1 MAFGLGR
8 WRAGRAVPVNGISA
22 DELMD
27 CWEAAGSGYDAA
39 VPGRLWASV
48 PPEMRL
54 PRLSARTVPGHYKG
68 GLAGGGKSCPV
79 ADLSALPGPMRQ
91 EMTWCMFRIIELGGR
106 VQMPGTVMLARR
118 LTEITAD
125 RGTAAP
131 RSLMDLP
138 ARTWLRE
145 IPLAAHRRRGKL
157 PAPSSVTQT
166 RQVLLRFLWLLD
178 LAYDTRPWWQRESW
192 HPVED
197 HRIPVRQHEPLGRQ
211 AVHFHRI
218 TAGWLRRAA
227 QWHGKVALETGV
239 LRWSTLNQ
247 RVFALT
253 VFAAFLAGR
262 GISEPRLDADPAR
275 VRQLMQDFLGH
286 VRASRASRGPTEGQR
301 ISAAHAKT
309 ILVNVEQFYLFM
321 HDNKDEAAAAAGEP
335 GWREL
340 GAGHAGFYRTR
351 ELPRPGRRDPAL
363 DVIDDTAMAKIMG
376 GIGQLGDN
384 AGDGGL
390 DDQQAMRIM
399 MLQARLGRRINEILM
414 LDTDPLLPLAIAPAA
429 AGEPGAMVARL
440 RYQQTKIDGAPDT
453 ILVDAEIVA
462 IIRAQQEWAATWLSE
477 HAAPGARPRYL
488 FPGLLFNRNADRPYV
503 PSTSHKTLTELA
515 RRLDIRDSAGR
526 LVDFQRTH
534 RFRHTRATSL
544 LNAGVPIHV
553 VQRYL
558 GHLSPAMTMHYAQTL
573 AETHEA
579 EFLRYRK
586 LTADGHELE
595 IGTRDLYDML
605 QLDQRTDRI
614 LPNGW
619 CLLPPRQSCD
629 RGNACLT
636 CDKFATDATFLPEL
650 RQQKDRTLHL
660 IGQRQQAFGARTG
673 APMGEDNI
681 WLQGRRREL
690 TALEAIIT
698 AVQHPG
704 TSPRDAQAA
713 GTGPGAEGTTQHA
726 VRGAGAKARTDQA
739 AARAQRPAVNG
750 GSS

>member
-1 MAFGLGR
+1 MAGVRRRVADGGG
-8 WRAGRAVPVNGISA
+8 RAGRAGLVNGISA
-22 DELMD
+22 EELMD
-27 CWEAAGSGYDAA
+27 CWEAAGSGYDA
-39 VPGRLWASV
+39 GILSRLWASV

-54 PRLSARTVPGHYKG
+54 PRLSADAVPGRYRG
-68 GLAGGGKSCPV
+68 GFAGDGRSYPLVDVGG
-79 ADLSALPGPMRQ
+79 LPGPVRQ
-91 EMTWCMFRIIELGGR
+91 EVTWCMFRIIELGGR

-125 RGTAAP
+125 HAAGTL
-131 RSLMDLP
+131 RSLTDLP
-138 ARTWLRE
+138 ARTWLQQ
-145 IPLAAHRRRGKL
+145 IPLAVHRRRGKL
-157 PAPSSVTQT
+157 PAPSSVTQM

-197 HRIPVRQHEPLGRQ
+197 PRIPLREHEPLGRQ
-211 AVHFHRI
+211 AIHFHRI
-218 TAGWLRRAA
+218 TAPWLRRAA
-227 QWHGKVALETGV
+227 QWHGKVALETGL

-253 VFAAFLAGR
+253 VLDAFLAGR
-262 GISEPRLDADPAR
+262 GVTEPRLAADPAR

-286 VRASRASRGPTEGQR
+286 VRASRATRGPTQGQR
-301 ISAAHAKT
+301 VSAAHAKT
-309 ILVNVEQFYLFM
+309 VLVHAEQFYLFM
-321 HDNKDEAAAAAGEP
+321 HDHQEAAAAATGEP
-335 GWREL
+335 GWAGL
-340 GAGHAGFYRTR
+340 GAGHAGFYRNR
-351 ELPRPGRRDPAL
+351 ELPRPARRDPAL
-363 DVIDDTAMAKIMG
+363 DIIEDTAMAKIMAG
-376 GIGQLGDN
+376 TGQLGEP

-390 DDQQAMRIM
+390 GDPQAMRIM

-414 LDTDPLLPLAIAPAA
+414 LDADPLLPLATSPQAAP
-429 AGEPGAMVARL
+429 GPGAMTARL

-453 ILVDAEIVA
+453 ILVDAEVVA
-462 IIRAQQEWAATWLSE
+462 IIRAQQQWAATWLRE
-477 HAAPGARPRYL
+477 RAAPGAHPRYL
-488 FPGLLFNRNADRPYV
+488 FLGLLFNRNADRPYV
-503 PSTSHKTLTELA
+503 AATLHRVLTELA

-526 LVDFQRTH
+526 LVDFRRTH

-586 LTADGHELE
+586 LTADGRDLE
-595 IGTRDLYDML
+595 IGARDLYDML

-650 RQQKDRTLHL
+650 RAQEDRTLAL
-660 IGQRQQAFGARTG
+660 IDTRQAAFTARTG
-673 APMGEDNI
+673 APMTPGNV
-681 WLQGRRREL
+681 WLEGRQREAA
-690 TALEAIIT
+690 ALDAIIT
-698 AVQHPG
+698 
-704 TSPRDAQAA
+704 TLDARPETAA
-713 GTGPGAEGTTQHA
+713 HGQPSAI
-726 VRGAGAKARTDQA
+726 RGAGVPARTDTA
-739 AARAQRPAVNG
+739 IARQEGRHAR
-750 GSS
+750 

>member
-1 MAFGLGR
+1 M
-8 WRAGRAVPVNGISA
+8 NGITA
-22 DELMD
+22 EELMD
-27 CWEAAGSGYDAA
+27 CWEAAGCGHDAA
-39 VPGRLWASV
+39 VLSRLWASV
-48 PPEMRL
+48 PPGMRL
-54 PRLSARTVPGHYKG
+54 PGLSAATVPGHYRG
-68 GLAGGGKSCPV
+68 GFAGGGKSYPV

-125 RGTAAP
+125 RGAGAP

-138 ARTWLRE
+138 ARAWLQE
-145 IPLAAHRRRGKL
+145 IPLAVHRHRGRL
-157 PAPSSVTQT
+157 PAPSSVTAM
-166 RQVLLRFLWLLD
+166 RQVLLRFWWLLD

-197 HRIPVRQHEPLGRQ
+197 RRVPVRQHEPLGRQ
-211 AVHFHRI
+211 AIHFHRI
-218 TAGWLRRAA
+218 TAPWLRRAA

-239 LRWSTLNQ
+239 LRWSTLSQ
-247 RVFALT
+247 RVFTLT
-253 VFAAFLAGR
+253 VFDAFLAGR

-286 VRASRASRGPTEGQR
+286 VRASQSSRGPTKGQR
-301 ISAAHAKT
+301 VSAAHAKT
-309 ILVNVEQFYLFM
+309 VLVHVEQFYLFM
-321 HDNKDEAAAAAGEP
+321 HDNKDAAAAATGDL

-351 ELPRPGRRDPAL
+351 ELPRPGRRDPGL
-363 DVIDDTAMAKIMG
+363 DVIDDTAMAKIMS
-376 GIGQLGDN
+376 GIGQLG
-384 AGDGGL
+384 ASGGDGGL
-390 DDQQAMRIM
+390 DDPQAMRIM
-399 MLQARLGRRINEILM
+399 MLQARLGRRISELLM
-414 LDTDPLLPLAIAPAA
+414 LDTDPLLPLAAGPAA
-429 AGEPGAMVARL
+429 SEPGATVARL

-453 ILVDAEIVA
+453 VLVDAEVVA
-462 IIRAQQEWAATWLSE
+462 IIRDQQEWAAGWLRE
-477 HAAPGARPRYL
+477 HAAPGACPRYL
-488 FPGLLFNRNADRPYV
+488 FLGLLFNRNADRPYV
-503 PSTSHKTLTELA
+503 SATLHRELTELA
-515 RRLDIRDSAGR
+515 RRLGIRDAAGR

-586 LTADGHELE
+586 LTADARELQ
-595 IGTRDLYDML
+595 IGAGDLYDML

-636 CDKFATDATFLPEL
+636 CDKFATDASFLPEL
-650 RQQKDRTLHL
+650 RQQKDKTLHL
-660 IGQRQQAFGARTG
+660 IGQRQEAFRDRTG
-673 APMGEDNI
+673 TPMSEDNI
-681 WLQGRRREL
+681 WLQGRRRE
-690 TALEAIIT
+690 AASLEAIIT
-698 AVQHPG
+698 TLQHQPD
-704 TSPRDAQAA
+704 TESPEPAGPAA
-713 GTGPGAEGTTQHA
+713 PAPQRA
-726 VRGAGAKARTDQA
+726 VRGAGVTARTDQLA
-739 AARAQRPAVNG
+739 DRAGRQNGARA
-750 GSS
+750 